1 MATQQ
6 EGAVETLAQEVILR
20 TVSES
25 ADAIVIV
32 DRLGVIAYWNRGAG
46 RIFGYQATE
55 VIGSTLDVIIPERL
69 RQRHWDAFNA
79 SMISGTSKY
88 ADGDLLAVPAIT
100 ADGTTISIEFSMV
113 MLKNSKGHVQHV
125 GAIIRDVTAAW
136 VQHKEMQGRLE
147 ELEGKRAET

>member
-1 MATQQ
+1 M
-6 EGAVETLAQEVILR
+6 ETLTQEVILR
-20 TVSES
+20 AVSES

-32 DRLGVIAYWNRGAG
+32 DRKGVIAYWNRGAE
-46 RIFGYQATE
+46 RIFGYQATD

-79 SMISGTSKY
+79 SMTSGTSKY

-100 ADGTTISIEFSMV
+100 ASGTTISIEFSMV
-113 MLKNSKGHVQHV
+113 MLKNSEGDVQHV

-136 VQHKEMQGRLE
+136 LQRKEIQRRLE
-147 ELEGKRAET
+147 ELEGQHAET

>member
-1 MATQQ
+1 MLPQ
-6 EGAVETLAQEVILR
+6 EIVLR
-20 TVSES
+20 AVSES
-25 ADAIVIV
+25 ADAILIV
-32 DRLGVIAYWNRGAG
+32 DRNGVIAYWNRGAG
-46 RIFGYQATE
+46 RIFGYQETE

-113 MLKNSKGHVQHV
+113 MLKGSDGEVQHV
-125 GAIIRDVTAAW
+125 GAIIRDVTATW
-136 VQHKEMQGRLE
+136 VQHKEMQRRLE
-147 ELEGKRAET
+147 ELEGQHSET